1 MDSPPSL
8 TRIEAEQRAALIE
21 VHRYEIDVDLM
32 DMLEGSDFRAV
43 CTVRFACRTPGA
55 STFIDAAIDVVAAT
69 MNGVA
74 IPDAQISA
82 GRICLTGLAADNV
95 LIVESVQPETAAGE
109 WVHRSV
115 DPFDNEVYVWTSF
128 EPDDARRAWA
138 CFDQPDLKAPHAF
151 TVLAPASWLVVSNS
165 PDPVVT
171 PHHSGGRQWRFP
183 DTPRLSTYVPVIT
196 AGPFHQLRSERDGYD
211 LGLFS
216 RRSLARFLDRDAER
230 LFEITAQGL
239 AFFGERF
246 GLPFPQRK
254 YDQVFLPDMGGA
266 MENYGCVTW
275 SDAYV
280 YRNVPTHSEEE
291 RRALVLLHEM
301 AHMWFGDIVTMRWWD
316 DLWLNEAFAD
326 WASYWAAEGATEF
339 RDGWAGFLA
348 SGKLRG
354 YSADMAPSTHPIRQ
368 PAVDVAAAVATF
380 DGITYAKGASVLKQ
394 LFAFVGEDSCV
405 SGLRGYFAKHAWGN
419 TRLLD
424 LMGELELASGR
435 NLVDWTQGW
444 LDTAGTDRL
453 RLETRSTTSTSQAG
467 GMVLQADGPGGI
479 APRPHRIDIGVY
491 DRSVEGQSLVRRQ
504 LVSLE
509 TTGTTTAVPDVRNH
523 YLLLVNE
530 DDLTFASVRH
540 EPSSLATMLASAALL
555 PTALSRALVVTTGWD
570 MLKRGELAAADF
582 VSCVSAVLPGERVDS
597 LVEPFLE
604 MAVEAASAWSPYPA
618 RDGLLSRVADVCI
631 VLSANPVRRHVAL
644 RALCETAVTADQIA
658 TLRRLV
664 GGDIDL
670 RWRLLTRLA
679 EIDTIDPAELEQ
691 LVKAD
696 PDPDS
701 WLKEMLLL
709 SSRPDP
715 ASKEATWVA
724 IAEERRVPMGALGR
738 IGGAF
743 WRRSQDGILAPYA
756 DRYLELLPTL
766 HLRGM
771 VPAKVL
777 SAALYP
783 RAGVGAAFA
792 DRVVEAARAEGV
804 APVVRGAVVELTDRL
819 RRMLV
824 ARSGL
829 DSQG

>member
-1 MDSPPSL
+1 MESPPSL
-8 TRIEAEQRAALIE
+8 TRTEAEQRAALIE

-32 DMLEGSDFRAV
+32 DLLEGSDFRAV
-43 CTVRFACRTPGA
+43 CTVRFACHVPGA
-55 STFIDAAIDVVAAT
+55 STFVDAVLRVTAAT
-69 MNGVA
+69 LNGVA

-82 GRICLTGLAADNV
+82 GRIQLTGLAADNM

-115 DPFDNEVYVWTSF
+115 DPSDKEVYVWTSF

-151 TVLAPASWLVVSNS
+151 TVLAPPSWLVVSNS

-171 PHHSGGRQWRFP
+171 PHPSGGRLWRFP

-196 AGPFHQLRSERDGYD
+196 AGPFHELRSERAGYD

-216 RRSLARFLDRDAER
+216 RRSLARFLDRDAEQ

-239 AFFGERF
+239 TFFGEQF

-275 SDAYV
+275 SDAVV
-280 YRNVPTHSEEE
+280 YRSAPTHSERE

-326 WASYWAAEGATEF
+326 WASYWAAERATEF
-339 RDGWAGFLA
+339 RDAWASFLA
-348 SGKLRG
+348 RAKLRG

-368 PAVDVAAAVATF
+368 PSVDVAAAVANF
-380 DGITYAKGASVLKQ
+380 DEITYPKGASVLKQ
-394 LFAFVGEDSCV
+394 LFASIGEDACV
-405 SGLRGYFAKHAWGN
+405 AGLRGYFAKHAWGN
-419 TRLLD
+419 TRLVD
-424 LMGELELASGR
+424 LVGELELASGR
-435 NLVDWTQGW
+435 NLADWTQGW

-453 RLETRSTTSTSQAG
+453 WLETRSTTSSGEAG
-467 GMVLQADGPGGI
+467 GMVLRADGPGGS
-479 APRPHRIDIGVY
+479 APRPHRVDIGVY
-491 DRSVEGQSLVRRQ
+491 DRSEEGQSLVRRR

-509 TTGTTTAVPDVRNH
+509 TTGTATAVPDVPNH
-523 YLLLVNE
+523 HLLLVN
-530 DDLTFASVRH
+530 DGDLTFASVRH
-540 EPSSLATMLASAALL
+540 EPSSLATVLASAALL
-555 PTALSRALVVTTGWD
+555 PTPVSRALVLTTGWD

-582 VSCVSAVLPGERVDS
+582 VSCVSSVLPGERVDS
-597 LVEPFLE
+597 LVEPFLG
-604 MAVEAASAWSPYPA
+604 MSVEAADAWSPYPA
-618 RDGLLSRVADVCI
+618 RDGLLSLVAGVCI
-631 VLSANPVRRHVAL
+631 ALSSNPVRRHVAL
-644 RALCETAVTADQIA
+644 RALSETAVTADQIA
-658 TLRRLV
+658 TLRQMV
-664 GGDIDL
+664 GGDVDL
-670 RWRLLTRLA
+670 RWRLLARLA
-679 EIDTIDPAELEQ
+679 ETDTIDPAELEQ
-691 LVKAD
+691 LMKDD

-701 WLKEMLLL
+701 WLKKMIVL

-715 ASKEATWVA
+715 ASKEATWVGMV
-724 IAEERRVPMGALGR
+724 EERRVPIGELGK
-738 IGGAF
+738 IGNAF
-743 WRRSQDGILAPYA
+743 WRRSQDEILAPYA

-766 HLRGM
+766 HLHGM

-777 SAALYP
+777 SSVLYP

-792 DRVVEAARAEGV
+792 DRVVEAAQAAGV
-804 APVVRGAVVELTDRL
+804 APVVRRTVVELTDRL

-824 ARSGL
+824 ARGSAP
-829 DSQG
+829 S